1 MYKSLDSLLH
11 ATLIVAS
18 LSLAGCSSDK
28 TADTATPG
36 KDAGCPAEEGGCPAK
51 DGGCPAKDGG
61 CPASGDGGTTSG
73 PVNAG
78 TADLPATGAEGD
90 IKAWLSLGEYK
101 KGNWKCEAAPHAA
114 RSPSPHGTNRIC
126 SNATL
131 SEHGAGE
138 FPVGAAG
145 VKEIYDGATITG
157 YSMYRKLKAG
167 GGEAWYWY
175 EELAG
180 SNVANDTGD
189 LGTAK
194 SVCVGCHAGA
204 GSDAMHSGHDQV
216 YTQVK

>member
-1 MYKSLDSLLH
+1 MYRSLDSLLH

-28 TADTATPG
+28 TAETATPG
-36 KDAGCPAEEGGCPAK
+36 EDAGCPAEKAGCPAK

-61 CPASGDGGTTSG
+61 CPASEAGGPASG
-73 PVNAG
+73 PVNVG
-78 TADLPATGAEGD
+78 TPDLPATGAEAD
-90 IKAWLSLGEYK
+90 IKAWLALGEYE

-131 SEHGAGE
+131 SGHGAGE
-138 FPVGAAG
+138 FPVGAAA
-145 VKEIYDGATITG
+145 VKEIYDGANVTG
-157 YSMYRKLKAG
+157 YAMYRKLETG

-180 SNVANDTGD
+180 STVANNTGD
-189 LGTAK
+189 LGTAR

-204 GSDAMHSGHDQV
+204 GSDAMHPGHDQV